1 MQVWQTKTKK
11 YFEEGA
17 FYGASSFFVWFLNK
31 KMCNEMNNNKW
42 KDIGVREKFQILNGT
57 VLVFSAIVLYFVA
70 FIITLSIGFE
80 VVSAGATLLATGLAF
95 FGITSFVKNQ
105 MVDFEAKVNDKLRK
119 MERDERVE
127 KEDREQGYEGAS
139 DDIADS

>member
-1 MQVWQTKTKK
+1 MDISQMTNT
-11 YFEEGA
+11 
-17 FYGASSFFVWFLNK
+17 N
-31 KMCNEMNNNKW
+31 W
-42 KDIGVREKFQILNGT
+42 KDTSIREKMQIINGT
-57 VLVFSAIVLYFVA
+57 VLVFSAIVLYFLA

-105 MVDFEAKVNDKLRK
+105 MVDFEARVNDKLRK

-127 KEDREQGYEGAS
+127 KEDRRQRYEGAS

>member
-1 MQVWQTKTKK
+1 MTNT
-11 YFEEGA
+11 
-17 FYGASSFFVWFLNK
+17 N
-31 KMCNEMNNNKW
+31 W
-42 KDIGVREKFQILNGT
+42 KDTGIREKMQIINGT
-57 VLVFSAIVLYFVA
+57 VLVFSAIVLYFLA
-70 FIITLSIGFE
+70 FIITLSVGFE

-127 KEDREQGYEGAS
+127 KEDREPRYEGAS
-139 DDIADS
+139 DDIADN